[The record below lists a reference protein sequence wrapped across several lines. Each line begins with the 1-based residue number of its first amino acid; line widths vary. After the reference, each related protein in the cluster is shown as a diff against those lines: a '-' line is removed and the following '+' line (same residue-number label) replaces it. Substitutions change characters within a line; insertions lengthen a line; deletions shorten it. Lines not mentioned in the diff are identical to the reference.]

1 MLIHQD
7 YFGINQRAEIDHGVA
22 LPFQFPCLQA
32 IRKRNDATVSEWNYE
47 VLKETCEICPSAK
60 NAKEKL
66 LLCERRKNMQNM
78 QNMFLLLSF
87 LPFSF

>member
-32 IRKRNDATVSEWNYE
+32 IRKRNDATVFEWNYE

-60 NAKEKL
+60 NAKEKTTSL
-66 LLCERRKNMQNM
+66 RKTQEHAKNAKHAKHAKNKI
-78 QNMFLLLSF
+78 
-87 LPFSF
+87 